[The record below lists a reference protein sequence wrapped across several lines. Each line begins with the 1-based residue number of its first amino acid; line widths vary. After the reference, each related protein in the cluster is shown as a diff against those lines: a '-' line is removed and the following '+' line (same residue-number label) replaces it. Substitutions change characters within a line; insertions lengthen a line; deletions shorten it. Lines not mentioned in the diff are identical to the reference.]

1 MAAYFN
7 LLSVN
12 SVCWIAYN
20 CPQRTEPSKLVW
32 TNMIIYTCIW
42 IHTELYPYKNDNT
55 SQTLN
60 SHVVNL
66 YISDKMF
73 S

>member
-32 TNMIIYTCIW
+32 TNMII
-42 IHTELYPYKNDNT
+42 HVFGF
-55 SQTLN
+55 TLN
-60 SHVVNL
+60 YIHIKMITLLKLSTHVVNL